1 MSRLL
6 GESNAADKIPIKA
19 LRNEMKRRAS
29 QAKFV
34 MVIVHDRDG
43 VRMFL
48 RYREVMKNMWQ
59 SPGGKTDGKLSMEAA
74 LRELEEETGL
84 VAETE
89 NLKFLI
95 NDPNYNCDVYTLKV
109 HPNTELDLMESEKNG
124 EWEKFSFEAYERIA
138 REGRITPTHITCIE
152 PILHRIKLKPQ
163 SPKRKATKQAQPKGI
178 LRRPRF
184 DKNKNEAHMMEMAEA
199 AELANY
205 RWWDEL
211 EGVPWGRFDHTK
223 DTAVTT
229 TDNKR
234 YTKVDEY
241 EALLNEEENGVEYV
255 EKLIDYDEDYES
267 YDPYL
272 DWDGSEIFY

>member
-1 MSRLL
+1 MSRLP

-43 VRMFL
+43 VRMSL
-48 RYREVMKNMWQ
+48 RYGEVMKNMWQ
-59 SPGGKTDGKLSMEAA
+59 SPGGKTDGEPSVEAA

-84 VAETE
+84 VAEPE
-89 NLKFLI
+89 DLKFLI

-109 HPNTELDLMESEKNG
+109 HPNTELDLMEPEKNG
-124 EWEKFSFEAYERIA
+124 EWEKFSFEAYERMA
-138 REGRITPTHITCIE
+138 REGRTTPTHTTCIE
-152 PILHRIKLKPQ
+152 PILHRIKPQPQ

-184 DKNKNEAHMMEMAEA
+184 DENKNEAHMTEMAEA

-205 RWWDEL
+205 RWWDEP
-211 EGVPWGRFDHTK
+211 EGVPWTRFNHTE
-223 DTAVTT
+223 DTAVTPV
-229 TDNKR
+229 DNKR

-241 EALLNEEENGVEYV
+241 EAFLDEEENGIEY
-255 EKLIDYDEDYES
+255 EERLIDYDEDYES

-272 DWDGSEIFY
+272 DWDGPGTSY